1 MKKIYFLTIGLF
13 LTLLASAQTID
24 STLDFSAVDDTL
36 MLQAIDVART
46 ASAIADP
53 LLSFPN
59 PFQGETFDTAIISM
73 DVFNYGDLHVLG
85 ALFSFFDA
93 GLGRMYFTNGS
104 YLGYNGVG
112 GWYDANLLNYGID
125 EDFLGNNMWKN
136 VELMFTPTE
145 FAMFVDGSLAFADT
159 STNVTMGG
167 EASTGGA
174 FADHDSVLYFLQ
186 NAASFVIG
194 TGSWWSDNINPAT
207 GIHWD
212 IQYSYI
218 KNINL
223 IAIQS
228 AVADTTP
235 IDHMA
240 VDYAFK
246 PQAVDVAACASSDA
260 APTLSYDN
268 PLKGLDFSAADIS
281 FDVYTYYP
289 DSIKVLGSLVS
300 VFDTGDAGR
309 MYFTNGS
316 YLGYNGL
323 GGYYDANLLNYGVD
337 SSFITPGSWKNVKLH
352 FDAAGFAVYIDNEM
366 AFDKNSTHVTIAGTL
381 TDHTNVIEF
390 LQTASTIMI
399 GTGSWWSSN
408 TRPADGSYYDAQFSY
423 LRNLTFMTT
432 EYPKEI
438 FSGGNME
445 DSTAWITYWRADNA
459 DTGSFAFNY
468 TDDLPAAGDGGC
480 LKINAFGNSGAFAKQ
495 AVTIT
500 PGHAYKMSGAFKN
513 ISTDAITNSWVE
525 LIFTRKQ
532 PEWQK
537 EFGAGD
543 AYVIYEKNTW
553 MSDPIFKDMDIDGT
567 FEDDFNYKANSFD
580 APFTQNFVIADTV
593 TQTEWWVLIK
603 AGSSNGDGVAT
614 PDINYLFDEI
624 SLMDL
629 GIDTESPTDPSNLAA
644 DGSTL
649 TWDASTDNIG
659 VFHYVLYDGE
669 TMIASIAAKET
680 DNTYTFAGLTEGTH
694 TLGVMATDQSGNESD
709 MVTVDTEIVISV
721 EDNKLDYF
729 TLYPN
734 PTTGIV
740 NILTNSSAIATLE
753 VYNMTGKLIMTTDFT
768 KDYRLD
774 LTDVNSGLYFIY
786 LKTED
791 GVQVEKLILQ

>member
-1 MKKIYFLTIGLF
+1 MKKIYFIIIALLLSLTIG
-13 LTLLASAQTID
+13 AQTID
-24 STLDFSAVDDTL
+24 STMDFSAVEDTL

-53 LLSFPN
+53 LLSYTN
-59 PFQGETFDTAIISM
+59 PFQGQTFDTAIISM

-85 ALFSFFDA
+85 ALFSFYDA

-104 YLGYNGVG
+104 YLGYNAVG
-112 GWYDANLLNYGID
+112 GWYDANLLSYAID
-125 EDFLGNNMWKN
+125 EDFLGNNEWKN

-145 FAMFVDGSLAFADT
+145 FAMYVDGNLAFADT
-159 STNVTMGG
+159 STNVTING

-246 PQAVDVAACASSDA
+246 PQAVDVAECASSDA

-289 DSIKVLGSLVS
+289 DSIKVLGALVS

-323 GGYYDANLLNYGVD
+323 GGYYDANLDNYGID
-337 SSFITPGSWKNVKLH
+337 SSFITPASWKNIRLH
-352 FDAAGFAVYIDNEM
+352 FDAAGYAVYVDDMM
-366 AFDKNSTHVTIAGTL
+366 AFDNNSTHVTIAGTL

-390 LQTASTIMI
+390 LQTASTVII

-408 TRPADGSYYDAQFSY
+408 TRDDGSYWDAQFSY
-423 LRNLTFMTT
+423 LKNLRFQTT

-438 FSGGNME
+438 LSGGNME
-445 DSTAWITYWRADNA
+445 DSTEWITYWRADNA
-459 DTGSFAFNY
+459 DTGSFVFNY
-468 TDDLPAAGDGGC
+468 TDDIPTAGAGGC
-480 LKINAFGNSGAFAKQ
+480 LKINAFGNSGAFAKK

-500 PGHAYKMSGAFKN
+500 PGHAYHLNGAFKN

-525 LIFTRKQ
+525 LIFTRVN
-532 PEWQK
+532 PIVDA

-543 AYVIYEKNTW
+543 SYVIYERNSW
-553 MSDPIFKDMDIDGT
+553 MAAPYNEMDLDGA
-567 FEDDFNYKANSFD
+567 FEDDFNYRSPSFS
-580 APFTQNFVIADTV
+580 APYSKNFVIADTV
-593 TQTEWWVLIK
+593 TLTEWWILIK

-614 PDINYLFDEI
+614 PNIEYLFDEI

-629 GIDTESPTDPSNLAA
+629 GIDVEAPSDPSNLAA
-644 DGSTL
+644 EGSTL

-659 VFHYVLYDGE
+659 VFTYTLYDGDAE
-669 TMIASIAAKET
+669 VATIAALAEG
-680 DNTYTFAGLTEGTH
+680 NTYTFSDLAEGAH
-694 TLGVMATDQSGNESD
+694 TLGVVAADQSGNESA
-709 MVTVDTEIVISV
+709 MVTIDVDIVISV
-721 EDNKLDYF
+721 EDNQIDYF

-734 PTTGIV
+734 PSTGIV
-740 NILTNSSAIATLE
+740 NIHTNTSAVATLE
-753 VYNMTGKLIMTTDFT
+753 VYNMTGRLIMSEDFT

-774 LTDVNSGLYFIY
+774 LSDANSGLYFIY
-786 LKTED
+786 LKTEE